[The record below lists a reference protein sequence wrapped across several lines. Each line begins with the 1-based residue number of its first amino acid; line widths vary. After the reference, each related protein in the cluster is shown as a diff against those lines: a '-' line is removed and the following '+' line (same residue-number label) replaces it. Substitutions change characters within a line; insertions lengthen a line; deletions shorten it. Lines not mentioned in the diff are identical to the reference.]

1 MKTIIQKQQKN
12 QTDRPKSLEVHSRQ
26 WDRHRERE
34 RESQWKEVKERI
46 QRNTRSNHQESS
58 DSFKISIEN
67 QESTTPNE
75 SNEQIKEG

>member
-26 WDRHRERE
+26 WDRHRERDTK
-34 RESQWKEVKERI
+34 WKEVKERI

-75 SNEQIKEG
+75 SNEHIKEG